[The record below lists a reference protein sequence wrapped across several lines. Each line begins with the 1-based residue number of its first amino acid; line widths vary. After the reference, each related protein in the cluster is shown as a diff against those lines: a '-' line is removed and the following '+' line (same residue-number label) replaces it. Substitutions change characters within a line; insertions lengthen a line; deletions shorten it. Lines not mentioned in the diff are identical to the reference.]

1 MSSRQRSFIWEFFAK
16 DELGRPFAVC
26 LLCRK
31 EYRTSGNTSNL
42 RDHLNR
48 FHKSEINKS
57 RDESETESE
66 HLSVPSEPKQ
76 QKISV
81 FIRKAS
87 MYGSTDTKK
96 LRLDT
101 LLGCMVATDFQPYNI
116 VEDTGFRSFVSA
128 LDPRYEIPS
137 RNTLSKKIIPTLF
150 NKVTEKLVGVL
161 HNVKYVALTSDMWT
175 SVSGQGYITV
185 TAHFVFNND
194 LKSAVLETV
203 QIQGHHTSDVIKT
216 HLQVKF
222 II

>member
-81 FIRKAS
+81 FIR
-87 MYGSTDTKK
+87 
-96 LRLDT
+96 
-101 LLGCMVATDFQPYNI
+101 
-116 VEDTGFRSFVSA
+116 FVSA